1 MRVIPAFLLTAT
13 FVLCLI
19 LNSLLSAQDAPKGR
33 VRFFNDSAKTA
44 NFYVDSQFGCSI
56 PANPEENNAYCDA
69 ETSLGK
75 HAVSV
80 KGEKLRS
87 QSCEL
92 NVVGREGAE
101 PGAEAHLSK
110 GERLNCMS
118 YGHSRLRQ
126 RRARRRM
133 WSERIREI

>member
-1 MRVIPAFLLTAT
+1 MRVIPAFLPAAT
-13 FVLCLI
+13 FVLSLV
-19 LNSLLSAQDAPKGR
+19 LNSLSSAQNAPKGH

-69 ETSLGK
+69 ETAVGK

-80 KGEKLRS
+80 KGEKVRS

-92 NVVGREGAE
+92 YVVGREGVE

-118 YGHSRLRQ
+118 Y
-126 RRARRRM
+126 AYD
-133 WSERIREI
+133 

>member
-1 MRVIPAFLLTAT
+1 MRVPIIAAIPVAAT

-19 LNSLLSAQDAPKGR
+19 LNSLSSAQDAPKAD

-44 NFYVDSQFGCSI
+44 DFHVDSQFGCSI
-56 PANPEENNAYCDA
+56 PANPQENNAYCDA
-69 ETSLGK
+69 ETAVGK

-92 NVVGREGAE
+92 YVVRREGVEA
-101 PGAEAHLSK
+101 GAEAHLSK

-118 YGHSRLRQ
+118 YASD
-126 RRARRRM
+126 
-133 WSERIREI
+133 

>member
-1 MRVIPAFLLTAT
+1 MRVIPAFLLAAT

-19 LNSLLSAQDAPKGR
+19 LNSLSSAQNVPKGH

-56 PANPEENNAYCDA
+56 PANPEKNNAYCDA
-69 ETSLGK
+69 ETTVGS

-80 KGEKLRS
+80 RKAPK

-92 NVVGREGAE
+92 YVVGREGVE
-101 PGAEAHLSK
+101 PGAEAHLSN

-118 YGHSRLRQ
+118 Y
-126 RRARRRM
+126 AYD
-133 WSERIREI
+133 